1 MIRAM
6 RTAASGMK
14 AQQLNVDNI
23 ANNLANVN
31 TTGFKKSRVEFEDLF
46 YQATKPLA
54 GAGQSGIV
62 APASVE
68 VGYGATPVSTQRM
81 FTQGELMATGN
92 ATDVAIMG
100 DGFFRVQKPDGTEAF
115 TRDGS
120 FKVSAEGRLVTNDGY
135 PLVPDIS
142 LPDNTREVM
151 ISPDG
156 QVSVRVPGDNLPQQ
170 VGQIELVRFMNSA
183 GLSAEGQNLL
193 VATGASGEP
202 TSGAPASEGFGRL
215 AQAHLEVSNVEIVEE
230 MINLITAQRA
240 YEINSKAI
248 KASDE
253 MMNTA
258 NDLAR

>member
-31 TTGFKKSRVEFEDLF
+31 TTGFKKSRMEFEDLF

-54 GAGQSGIV
+54 GVGQSGIV

-68 VGYGATPVSTQRM
+68 IGYGTTPVSTQRM
-81 FTQGELMATGN
+81 FTQGEMMSTGN

-100 DGFFRVQKPDGTEAF
+100 DGFFRVQKPDGSEAYS
-115 TRDGS
+115 RDGS
-120 FKVSAEGRLVTNDGY
+120 FKVSAEGRMVTNDGY

-142 LPDNTREVM
+142 LPDNTKEVL
-151 ISPDG
+151 IAPDG
-156 QVSVRVPGDNLPQQ
+156 QVSVRIPGETIPQS
-170 VGQIELVRFMNSA
+170 VGQIELVRFMNAA
-183 GLSAEGQNLL
+183 GLSAEGQNLY
-193 VATGASGEP
+193 VATGSSGEP
-202 TSGAPASEGFGRL
+202 MPGTPSSAGFGRL
-215 AQAHLEVSNVEIVEE
+215 AQGHLEVSNVEIVEE

-253 MMNTA
+253 MMNQA

>member
-31 TTGFKKSRVEFEDLF
+31 TTGFKKSRMEFEDLF

-54 GAGQSGIV
+54 GVGTSGIV

-68 VGYGATPVSTQRM
+68 IGYGATPVSTQRM
-81 FTQGELMATGN
+81 FTQGEMMATGN

-100 DGFFRVQKPDGTEAF
+100 DGFFRVQKPDGSEAY

-120 FKVSAEGRLVTNDGY
+120 FKVSAEGRLVTSDGY
-135 PLVPDIS
+135 PMVPDIS
-142 LPDNTREVM
+142 LPDNTKEVL
-151 ISPDG
+151 IAPDG
-156 QVSVRVPGDNLPQQ
+156 NVSVRVPGDNMPQS
-170 VGQIELVRFMNSA
+170 VGQIELVRFMNPA

-193 VATGASGEP
+193 VSTGASGEAMP
-202 TSGAPASEGFGRL
+202 GTPSTEGFGRL

>member
-1 MIRAM
+1 
-6 RTAASGMK
+6 
-14 AQQLNVDNI
+14 
-23 ANNLANVN
+23 
-31 TTGFKKSRVEFEDLF
+31 
-46 YQATKPLA
+46 
-54 GAGQSGIV
+54 V

-68 VGYGATPVSTQRM
+68 IGYGATPVSTQRM
-81 FTQGELMATGN
+81 FTQGEMMATGN

-100 DGFFRVQKPDGTEAF
+100 DGFFRVQKPDGSEAY

-120 FKVSAEGRLVTNDGY
+120 FKVSAEGRMVTNDGY

-142 LPDNTREVM
+142 LPDNTKEVL
-151 ISPDG
+151 IAPDG
-156 QVSVRVPGDNLPQQ
+156 QVSVRVPGESVPQS
-170 VGQIELVRFMNSA
+170 VGQIELVRFMNAA
-183 GLSAEGQNLL
+183 GLSAEGQNLF

-202 TSGAPASEGFGRL
+202 MPGTPASAGFGRL
-215 AQAHLEVSNVEIVEE
+215 AQGHLEVSNVEIVEE

-253 MMNTA
+253 MMNQA

>member
-31 TTGFKKSRVEFEDLF
+31 TTGFKKSRVEFEDVF
-46 YQATKPLA
+46 YQAMKPLA

-81 FTQGELMATGN
+81 FTQGEMMATGN
-92 ATDVAIMG
+92 ATDVAVMG
-100 DGFFRVQKPDGTEAF
+100 DGFFRVQKPDGSEAF

-142 LPDNTREVM
+142 LPDNTKEVL
-151 ISPDG
+151 IGPDG

-170 VGQIELVRFMNSA
+170 VGQIELVRFMNPA

-202 TSGAPASEGFGRL
+202 MPGTPASEGFGRL

-253 MMNTA
+253 MMTMA